1 MLHIIMLEYLCRS
14 QLLCMNASARTMLN
28 SAILNY
34 ATVLLS
40 NPRAALIFSLSQDD
54 NIVAISENIM

>member
-34 ATVLLS
+34 ATVLS